1 KPNAAVG
8 SSAISIQRSITS
20 RLANYSDCSGLS
32 CRFGFCNWLKVIAS
46 FIFSPTSKRATACA
60 GKEYRRVGNHI
71 LPRRSATAKV
81 F

>member
-32 CRFGFCNWLKVIAS
+32 CRFGFCNWLDW
-46 FIFSPTSKRATACA
+46 PPSKTNRDLGNRQPQRA
-60 GKEYRRVGNHI
+60 
-71 LPRRSATAKV
+71 PRQRSRG
-81 F
+81 